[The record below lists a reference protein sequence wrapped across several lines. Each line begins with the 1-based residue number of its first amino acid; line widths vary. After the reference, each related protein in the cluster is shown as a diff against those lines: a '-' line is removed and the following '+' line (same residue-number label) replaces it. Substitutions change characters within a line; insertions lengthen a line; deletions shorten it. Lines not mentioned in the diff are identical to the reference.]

1 MLQKEEPC
9 KKVIFGETSSIN
21 LFDFT
26 KGFLEDNLVLHGW
39 NRISLFDIHQRKGNS
54 GTSFGRHGAV
64 EQQRERNRV
73 GGPLLLGVAKPYE
86 GILRDKPLVG
96 QERLRCAKCLAVV
109 RNRGGHSRKWVGKN
123 MKKHSEMKKIIQRS
137 I

>member
-1 MLQKEEPC
+1 M
-9 KKVIFGETSSIN
+9 GS
-21 LFDFT
+21 
-26 KGFLEDNLVLHGW
+26 
-39 NRISLFDIHQRKGNS
+39 
-54 GTSFGRHGAV
+54 SFGRHGAV

-86 GILRDKPLVG
+86 GILGDKPLVVG

-123 MKKHSEMKKIIQRS
+123 MKKHSEIEKIIQRS
-137 I
+137 V